1 MKKFIIDSN
10 ILIEFFKGNESAK
23 KIIDIISTDYVN
35 QYFLSIDT
43 IEEILYILV
52 RHFSKK
58 PYWELKNKPHLT
70 KEVYETLIPLV
81 DVLIEKIF
89 YLIDT
94 PSTIKSILFN
104 LCKQYGML
112 PKDALLFALAIE
124 YEVDY
129 IITLDK
135 DFKQINFVKVITSP
149 NELKEVIK

>member
-10 ILIEFFKGNESAK
+10 ILIEFFKGNKSAK
-23 KIIDIISTDYVN
+23 EILDFISTDYVN
-35 QYFLSIDT
+35 QYLLSIDT

-58 PYWELKNKPHLT
+58 SYWELKNKPLLAR
-70 KEVYETLIPLV
+70 EVYETLIPLV
-81 DVLIEKIF
+81 DILIEKFF

-94 PSTIKSILFN
+94 PSTVKSILFD

-112 PKDALLFALAIE
+112 PKDALLSALAIE
-124 YEVDY
+124 YKVDY

-135 DFKQINFVKVITSP
+135 DFKQINFVKVVTSLD
-149 NELKEVIK
+149 ELKEVAK